1 MEHGVVSGD
10 PLLERA
16 TEIAAIDAAISL
28 ACGGTGAA
36 LLIEGAAGIG
46 KTRLL
51 RYAGERAAASGM
63 IVLTARAAEYEDGYA
78 WGVVRQLF
86 EAELRAQ
93 VHAAERVIAG
103 HASEPLAGDAARPLA
118 GDAVELAGRVL
129 FQGGTP
135 REEDAFALLHGLY
148 WLTADIAQRA
158 PLLIAIDDL
167 HWADAPSQRFVAHLA
182 RRLDGLQ
189 VLLAATIREPRAATA
204 RDKALT
210 AALATEPGVRSVRPA
225 ALSAD
230 ACARLVGGT
239 LGTPPAESF
248 TAACLELTGGNPLLL
263 HGLVAALAA
272 DGITGTKAE
281 VPHLRR
287 LTPGSIS
294 RHVLLRLGRMPPPV
308 LAAARAIAVLGNS
321 ATTARVGWLA
331 DLPDNE
337 CAASVGTLMA
347 EQLIEGERSLRFVHP
362 LVRSAVYEDLAP
374 PVRQQW
380 HKRVARR
387 LATSGAPT
395 PEVTVHLI
403 AAAAEGDPWVTGQLR
418 LAARDARWHGA
429 PEVAAQCLER
439 ALAEPPPAELRAS
452 VLYELGAAQT
462 FHAPAV
468 AVDRLTE
475 ALPLAGG
482 WPLRGQVAL
491 ALGEAL
497 ALRGR
502 FADAVA
508 TVQGALRDA
517 AGGDPNFGSA
527 GIDGAEPG
535 GADIGGGGLGRAD
548 ADGVAPGGAYPG
560 RDGLGGLE
568 LDDAELD
575 EADLG
580 TLEEVVASLQA
591 VLLNIARW
599 DLSTRMLTRPLV
611 EELLARTEAGLALD
625 PQLHANLAIELTV
638 AGADRERALRHAR
651 EAVRR
656 ASRLMSLTSTAL
668 PEAVLVLS
676 LADASVEAWAGVAEW
691 QEIARRRGR
700 PVAAA
705 MAASIAAHIAARD
718 GDIRQALAFGEQ
730 AMTADD
736 SWVAILAAAF
746 VVPALI
752 DAGQT
757 DQAKAMLASRG
768 LLTGELLPVFPF
780 NVAKYARGCLHA
792 ARGDHEAAIADLSS
806 LGADAARWG
815 IVNPAAIAWRSAAAL
830 SRTALGDRDAARLL
844 AAEEVA
850 LARRWGA
857 SREIGMA
864 LRAAGLVEGGSDGI
878 ALLTE
883 AVSVLRDSPA
893 RLELAR
899 ALLDLGAAQRRAGGR
914 TASRELLRESLD
926 LAHALGGRAV
936 AERARDELVAAGGRP
951 RRAAIRGRD
960 ALTPSELRVV
970 ELAAAGR
977 TNRQIAQAL
986 FVTQRTVENHLT
998 SAYAKLG
1005 ITARAELGTALSG
1018 RPSAA
1023 TGAPRTVLTSH

>member
-1 MEHGVVSGD
+1 MGHGVFYGD
-10 PLLERA
+10 PLLERG
-16 TEIAAIDAAISL
+16 TEIAAIDAAISS
-28 ACGGTGAA
+28 ACGGAGAA

-46 KTRLL
+46 KSRLL
-51 RYAGERAAASGM
+51 AHAGERAAAAGM
-63 IVLTARAAEYEDGYA
+63 AVLTARAAEYEDGYA

-86 EAELRAQ
+86 EAELRTQ
-93 VHAAERVIAG
+93 VHAAEEAIARDEG
-103 HASEPLAGDAARPLA
+103 RPLAGDAA
-118 GDAVELAGRVL
+118 ELAGRVL
-129 FQGGTP
+129 FSAAAP

-148 WLTADIAQRA
+148 WLTADIAARA
-158 PLLIAIDDL
+158 PLLLAIDDL
-167 HWADAPSQRFVAHLA
+167 QWADPPSQRFVAHLA
-182 RRLDGLQ
+182 RRLDGLP
-189 VLLAATIREPRAATA
+189 VLLAATVREPRAGTA

-210 AALATEPGVRSVRPA
+210 GALATEPGVQTVRPA

-230 ACARLVGGT
+230 ACARLVGGA
-239 LGTPPAESF
+239 LGAPPADRF
-248 TAACLELTGGNPLLL
+248 TAACMELTGGNPLLL
-263 HGLVAALAA
+263 RGLVTALAA
-272 DGITGTKAE
+272 DGITGTEAQ

-287 LTPGSIS
+287 LTPGSVS
-294 RHVLLRLGRMPPPV
+294 RHVLLRLGRMPTSV
-308 LAAARAIAVLGNS
+308 LAIARAIAVLGNS
-321 ATTARVGWLA
+321 ATTARAGRLANLA
-331 DLPDNE
+331 DDE
-337 CAASVGTLMA
+337 CVASVGTLMA
-347 EQLIEGERSLRFVHP
+347 EQLVEGERSLRFVHP

-380 HKRVARR
+380 HKRAARL
-387 LATSGAPT
+387 LAASGAPT
-395 PEVTVHLI
+395 PEVTVHLL
-403 AAAAEGDPWVTGQLR
+403 AATAEGDPWVSGQLR
-418 LAARDARWHGA
+418 QAARDARARGA

-439 ALAEPPPAELRAS
+439 VLAEPPPADVRAS
-452 VLYELGAAQT
+452 VLFELGSAQT
-462 FHAPAV
+462 FHTPAV
-468 AVDRLTE
+468 AVDRLTA
-475 ALPLAGG
+475 ALPLARG
-482 WPLRGQVAL
+482 WPLRGQIAL

-502 FADAVA
+502 FADAVS
-508 TVQGALRDA
+508 TVQDALRDA
-517 AGGDPNFGSA
+517 AGGDPDFGS
-527 GIDGAEPG
+527 PG
-535 GADIGGGGLGRAD
+535 SGGTSQGGLDSAGADPGDAD
-548 ADGVAPGGAYPG
+548 A
-560 RDGLGGLE
+560 E
-568 LDDAELD
+568 
-575 EADLG
+575 

-611 EELLARTEAGLALD
+611 EELLARTEAGLVLD

-638 AGADRERALRHAR
+638 AGTDRERALRHAR

-656 ASRLMSLTSTAL
+656 ASSLMSLTSTAL

-676 LADASVEAWAGVAEW
+676 LADASDEAWAGVQEW
-691 QEIARRRGR
+691 QEVARRRGR

-705 MAASIAAHIAARD
+705 MAASIAAHLAARD

-736 SWVAILAAAF
+736 SWVAILATAF

-752 DAGQT
+752 DAGKT

-792 ARGDHEAAIADLSS
+792 ACGDHEAAVADLLS
-806 LGADAARWG
+806 LGEDAARWG

-830 SRTALGDRDAARLL
+830 SRGALGDRDAARRL
-844 AAEEVA
+844 AAEEVT

-864 LRAAGLVEGGSDGI
+864 LRAAGLVEGGSEGI

-883 AVSVLRDSPA
+883 AVSVLRPSAA

-899 ALLDLGAAQRRAGGR
+899 AVGDLGAAHRRTGAR
-914 TASRELLRESLD
+914 TVARDLLRESLD
-926 LAHALGGRAV
+926 LAHALGGSAV

-960 ALTPSELRVV
+960 ALTPSELRVG

-1005 ITARAELGTALSG
+1005 ITARAELGDALSD
-1018 RPSAA
+1018 RPRAA